1 MKVMNIVH
9 DSIVDGEGFRSVIFF
24 AGCPHHCEGC
34 HNPQSWNMDNGI
46 DMTRE
51 QIITEVTNNELTNV
65 TLSGGE
71 PFLQSIEIAK
81 LAKALKKEGKNIWCY
96 TGYLFEDLLAIPLH
110 HELLS
115 QIDVLVDGKFDLTKR
130 DLSLF
135 YKGSDNQRVI
145 DVQKSLQTG
154 MVVMKSIRNE

>member
-1 MKVMNIVH
+1 MNIIH

-24 AGCPHHCEGC
+24 AGCPHRCEGC

-51 QIITEVTNNELTNV
+51 HIIGDIINNELTNV

-71 PFLQSIEIAK
+71 PFLQSIAVAE
-81 LAKALKKEGKNIWCY
+81 LAKVFKKEGKDIWCY
-96 TGYLFEDLLAIPLH
+96 TGYLFEDLLATPQH
-110 HELLS
+110 HELLF
-115 QIDVLVDGKFDLTKR
+115 QIDVLVDGKFDLNKR
-130 DLSLF
+130 DLSLL

-154 MVVMKSIRNE
+154 MTVLKSSRNE

>member
-1 MKVMNIVH
+1 MNIVH